1 MTGNGDKRLD
11 RLFAAARGAAPDTS
25 RVEEGFEARAAARVR
40 EARRRGE
47 GALFGVW
54 AWRLV
59 PLFAGLVITVGVWTA
74 ATVPGSVSDMG
85 TEMAAAWDAAELADS
100 LGGGG

>member
-1 MTGNGDKRLD
+1 MRENGDKRLD
-11 RLFAAARGAAPDTS
+11 RLFAAARGEAMDTS

-74 ATVPGSVSDMG
+74 ATVPDPGPG
-85 TEMAAAWDAAELADS
+85 TGAEIAAAWEAAELANS

>member
-1 MTGNGDKRLD
+1 MTANEDKRLD

-25 RVEEGFEARAAARVR
+25 RVEEGFEARAAARAR

-59 PLFAGLVITVGVWTA
+59 PLFAGLVITVGVWTV
-74 ATVPGSVSDMG
+74 ATVPDSEPGTG
-85 TEMAAAWDAAELADS
+85 TEIAAAWEAAMLADS